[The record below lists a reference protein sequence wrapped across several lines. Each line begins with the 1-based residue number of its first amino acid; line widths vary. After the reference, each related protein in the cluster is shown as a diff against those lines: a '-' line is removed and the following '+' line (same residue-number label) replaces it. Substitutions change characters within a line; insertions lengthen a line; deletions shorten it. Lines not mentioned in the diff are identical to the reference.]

1 VRLFRDLVLP
11 DKFVEFLTIPAYRIL
26 VSAGEVAEK
35 PERAAVFA

>member
-1 VRLFRDLVLP
+1 VALFRDLVLS

-35 PERAAVFA
+35 PKRAAAFA